1 MYRIYAPRSLLGIL
15 FGIVIGLSF
24 TFVVEQDILAV
35 VLGSLAAAAI
45 AGLDEVRVAVIVAS
59 LTGAGLGLFLVA
71 RGERF
76 FDAGWAPS
84 GPLSLL
90 IHLVLGVMVSGL
102 VGALYTF
109 VTAKLKTLFDEG
121 RGPHF

>member
-45 AGLDEVRVAVIVAS
+45 AGLDEVKAAVLVGS
-59 LTGAGLGLFLVA
+59 FTGAGLGLFLVA

-76 FDAGWAPS
+76 FTARWMPAGPV
-84 GPLSLL
+84 GILV
-90 IHLVLGVMVSGL
+90 HLVLGAIVSGL
-102 VGALYTF
+102 VGALYSF
-109 VTAKLKTLFDEG
+109 VTAKLKPLFDEG